1 MSKRSGAEETNMPS
15 QKEGYLAQV
24 FRQLVHTLERNNVVM
39 EQVLEQLGQGG
50 RKVQKS
56 GSCMSTASSTRAL
69 MDIRR
74 EERVTV
80 ELKVAFMKITDI
92 DTVNQQFEADIFI
105 QAKWEEPLLDK
116 TLVKEFDPTVM
127 WTPKLLIMN
136 LDGEFSFSRNTYNIH
151 YDMHPYQH
159 ALVVQL
165 WRFRGFFK
173 ENLELE
179 HFPVDVQ
186 DLTISVSA
194 ERSGDEVDLIE
205 DQYALSSI
213 NTRTFLDAAEWNVY
227 NHVETYRDQ
236 TTIEYA
242 SSTVHPI
249 LHVQCRV
256 ARKVGYFVW
265 NIIFIVLLIASLTF
279 TSFAIEPDAA
289 DRLAV
294 TITLFLTAVAFKFV
308 VKQSLP
314 TISYLTNLDIYVLSA
329 QMFLTLHAAQ
339 NACIKALTRF
349 STADQVTMYDSYSM
363 ISLGVIFLMFHII
376 FGVYLYLT
384 ATKRRRHMKEKDVF
398 YKEKRL
404 FLEKYGALNTNVN
417 TMKK

>member
-1 MSKRSGAEETNMPS
+1 MSQMNGAEANEPS

-39 EQVLEQLGQGG
+39 EQVIEQLGQGD

-56 GSCMSTASSTRAL
+56 GSCISTASCSKAAVIKRG
-69 MDIRR
+69 
-74 EERVTV
+74 EKVTV
-80 ELKVAFMKITDI
+80 ELKVAFMKISDI

-105 QAKWEEPLLDK
+105 QAKWEEPLLDE
-116 TLVKEFDPTVM
+116 THVTEFDPMVM

-136 LDGEFSFSRNTYNIH
+136 LDGEFSFSRSTFNIH
-151 YDMHPYQH
+151 YDVHPYQH
-159 ALVVQL
+159 TLVLQL
-165 WRFRGFFK
+165 WRCRGFFK

-186 DLTISVSA
+186 DLTISVST
-194 ERSGDEVDLIE
+194 ERSAEEVNLIE

-213 NTRTFLDAAEWNVY
+213 DTKTFLDAAEWNVY
-227 NHVETYRDQ
+227 KHVETYRDK

-256 ARKVGYFVW
+256 ARK
-265 NIIFIVLLIASLTF
+265 LLIASLTF
-279 TSFAIEPDAA
+279 TNFAIEPEAA

-339 NACIKALTRF
+339 NASIKALTRF
-349 STADQVTMYDSYSM
+349 STADKVIVYDTYSM
-363 ISLGVIFLMFHII
+363 ISLCVIFVMFHII
-376 FGVYLYLT
+376 FGIYLHLT
-384 ATKRRRHMKEKDVF
+384 ATKRRRHMKEKDRF
-398 YKEKRL
+398 YKEKKQL
-404 FLEKYGALNTNVN
+404 LEKYGVLKPNIEVVTR
-417 TMKK
+417 K